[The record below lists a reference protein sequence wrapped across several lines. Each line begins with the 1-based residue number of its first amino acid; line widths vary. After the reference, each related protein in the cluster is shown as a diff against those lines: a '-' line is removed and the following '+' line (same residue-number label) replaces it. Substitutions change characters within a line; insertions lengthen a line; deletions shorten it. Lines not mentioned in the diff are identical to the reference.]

1 MGTIWHACDS
11 DENFG
16 RTNFT
21 DYTGSSNDNR
31 VIGGDAGGPAKL
43 RKTSGGSSSAIT
55 LSDNKPKLVSLTV
68 SLYAARKSGTSKA
81 SNWSYSLGVGNT
93 VYHTGTAHDID
104 GGLYNDNKYA
114 WHTWNTGLTETIT
127 NATLLDKMKDFE
139 DISLWWTTGYGWIG
153 ANTYLECRA
162 QVLAVVPN
170 APVIQYPSNDDIT
183 YNLQPY
189 VYITCNN
196 PVEAYRPATLSL
208 STDGSRWVDVTATK
222 SGNTLI
228 YQGAIPSEIAFST
241 TGSNKKIYAR
251 ARSTVGT
258 GSQTNVSFTISTISN
273 VTSGNKIISNN
284 YTSLAQAIQNLY
296 GYYGSQYTAPAT
308 VANQIITASQM
319 ASLSEK
325 LKALPPKKEFS
336 IKAGDI
342 ITAATYNTT
351 ICNAIKQS

>member
-21 DYTGSSNDNR
+21 DYTGSSDDNR

-55 LSDNKPKLVSLTV
+55 LSDDKPKLVSLTV
-68 SLYAARKSGTSKA
+68 SLYAARKSSTSLA
-81 SNWSYSLGVGNT
+81 SNWSYSLGIGNT
-93 VYHTGTAHDID
+93 VYHTGTAHNID
-104 GGLYNDNKYA
+104 GGRYSNNQYA

-153 ANTYLECRA
+153 ANTYLECRE

-170 APVIQYPSNDDIT
+170 APVIHYPSNNDIT

-189 VYITCNN
+189 VHITCNN
-196 PVEAYRPATLSL
+196 PVEEYRPATLSL
-208 STDGSRWVDVTATK
+208 STDGSRWVDVATTK
-222 SGNTLI
+222 NGNTLT
-228 YQGAIPSEIAFST
+228 YQGVIPHEISFSL

-251 ARSTVGT
+251 AWSTVGT
-258 GSQTNVSFTISTISN
+258 GASTNVTFTISTISN
-273 VTSGNKIISNN
+273 VTSGSKIISNN

-296 GYYGSQYTAPAT
+296 DYYGYQYTAPAT
-308 VANQIITASQM
+308 VANQKITASQM
-319 ASLSEK
+319 ASLSDK

-336 IKAGDI
+336 IKAGDL
-342 ITAATYNTT
+342 ITAGTYNTT
-351 ICNAIKQS
+351 IYNAIKQS